1 MAGIAQI
8 ASWPEEATC
17 LFGLPMARFL
27 GTLPLSVR
35 LDRADDRARRR
46 LLIGHFVDEEPVS
59 TSSKADQPGS
69 GHATRNREIIS
80 RKGGG
85 MKYLIDDQ
93 LCQDLEAILQSIA
106 SHNTPNPEAAA
117 KLLHRLLAAVRD
129 SARRFTQLQ
138 SEIASLHHEIA
149 SLHRDDA
156 VADRRRAVS

>member
-1 MAGIAQI
+1 
-8 ASWPEEATC
+8 
-17 LFGLPMARFL
+17 
-27 GTLPLSVR
+27 
-35 LDRADDRARRR
+35 
-46 LLIGHFVDEEPVS
+46 
-59 TSSKADQPGS
+59 
-69 GHATRNREIIS
+69 
-80 RKGGG
+80 